1 MEGKVKAVCLGK
13 VKGKPKQEQPEIRL
27 APGVGVLSDAH
38 AGTKQEVS
46 LLAREDVEA
55 LCQETGIQAPPG
67 SFAENIST
75 RGISLVE
82 LTPGARLRLG
92 EAEIELIAIGKDP
105 SLSHTYSFKGHSL
118 LPTRGAFARV
128 VRGGKV
134 RGGDLIHEVIV
145 ESSGFK

>member
-1 MEGKVKAVCLGK
+1 MQGKVGAVCLGK
-13 VKGKPKQEQPEIRL
+13 VKGEPKQEQPEICL
-27 APGVGVLSDAH
+27 TPGVGVIGDAH

-55 LCQETGIQAPPG
+55 LCQETGIEAPPG

-75 RGISLVE
+75 KGIPLVA
-82 LTPGARLRLG
+82 LTPGVRMRLG

-128 VRGGKV
+128 IRGGKV
-134 RGGDLIHEVIV
+134 RRDDPIHEVVV
-145 ESSGFK
+145 ESSNFK